1 MKPIAKKLKRALEND
16 YVPNVKPLVCA
27 LKKKPT
33 CQLCHSWGVIPHLE
47 DGLAKAKICDCILN
61 CEQCFGKCIEVTPEG
76 ARKCST
82 HNPHRSVNLYNQANI
97 PGRYYNANYTAIDKT
112 NGNGDKV
119 YSAVDKWLNDFDLNK
134 SKGILISGPVG
145 VGKTYLLVAM
155 MRQLIRKGIS
165 VRYVDFMDI
174 IDRLKASY
182 SSGKHEFVEVEYLNI
197 DVLVIDEI
205 GKGRVTD
212 FEQGVLDQM
221 INARYNR
228 CKINL
233 MATNYNVLKKLEFKA
248 CKPEEFDATRAPRL
262 PSLRDIAMLD
272 RVGERIFSRILEV
285 SQLIYFYGDDRRKK
299 GIVETDDD
307 SLNSLNIP
315 HDDNP
320 RETFFSQ
327 EIKKHHANPT

>member
-33 CQLCHSWGVIPHLE
+33 CQLCHSWGVIPYLE
-47 DGLAKAKICDCILN
+47 DGLAKARICDCILN
-61 CEQCFGKCIEVTPEG
+61 CEQCFGKCIEVTSEG
-76 ARKCST
+76 ARKCSA
-82 HNPHRSVNLYNQANI
+82 HNPHRSINLYNQANI
-97 PGRYYNANYTAIDKT
+97 PGRYYNANYAAVDST
-112 NGNGDKV
+112 NGNGENVK
-119 YSAVDKWLNDFDLNK
+119 AIVDTWLNEFDINK

-145 VGKTYLLVAM
+145 VGKTYLLVAL

-182 SSGKHEFVEVEYLNI
+182 SSGKHEYVEVEYLNI

-205 GKGRVTD
+205 GKGRVTE

-228 CKINL
+228 CKMNL
-233 MATNYNVLKKLEFKA
+233 MATNYNVLKKINFA
-248 CKPEEFDATRAPRL
+248 HDTFDANKMPEIN
-262 PSLRDIAMLD
+262 SLGNIAMLD

-285 SQLIYFYGDDRRKK
+285 SQLIHFYGDDRRKK
-299 GIVETDDD
+299 GIVKSNTLENKNDIY
-307 SLNSLNIP
+307 NFKP
-315 HDDNP
+315 
-320 RETFFSQ
+320 
-327 EIKKHHANPT
+327 ANH